1 MKLKAS
7 SLAATF
13 LLGLIPAACHAQDF
27 SADVVYLAISNP
39 GAPSTGTATSPRN
52 PSKLYV
58 SKDKMRLET
67 HGLTDTILLVNRGDH
82 TAVAVFPARKAYQP
96 LATGPSEYFPVGNA
110 EDACPDW
117 QKAADQKIVC
127 EKVGHEVVGGREA
140 VKYQN
145 TGASEAATAAVWIDM
160 SLKFVVK
167 WEGAGTS
174 AELRDIKEAQQA
186 ADLFDVP
193 SGYETLKP
201 QKGKSKGFSQQSR

>member
-7 SLAATF
+7 GLAATF
-13 LLGLIPAACHAQDF
+13 LLGLIPAVCHAQDF
-27 SADVVYLAISNP
+27 SADVVYLAISKP
-39 GAPSTGTATSPRN
+39 GASPTGPRN

-82 TAVAVFPARKAYQP
+82 TAVALFPARKAYQP
-96 LATGPSEYFPVGNA
+96 LATGPSEYFRVDNA
-110 EDACPDW
+110 DDACPDW

-127 EKVGHEVVGGREA
+127 EKVGHEVVGGRDA

-145 TGASEAATAAVWIDM
+145 KGASETATAAVWIDS

-167 WEGAGTS
+167 WEGAGAA